1 MKDSNKYRGVIPA
14 FYACYDK
21 DGGISVEGVK
31 ALTRHLIA
39 KGVKGVY
46 VGGSSGE
53 CIYQHPDERKAVLEA
68 VMSEA
73 KGKLTVIAHVACN
86 NTADS
91 VELAAHAERCGVD
104 AIAAIP
110 PIYFH
115 LPPYAIAEYWNAMSA
130 AAPNT
135 EFVIYNIPQL
145 AGTALTMP
153 LLDEMLKNPNVI
165 AVKNSSMPTQDIQMF
180 KDEGV
185 KARGED
191 GFAVFNGPD
200 EQFVCGMAMGADGGI
215 GGTYAVM
222 PELYIKMFELMQ
234 KGEVAKARE
243 LQYDADR
250 IIYKMCEAHGN
261 LYAVQKELLKRM
273 FGLDLGGVR
282 APMPNLIPEDDA
294 VVTASIALIE
304 AAVKKAEAM

>member
-1 MKDSNKYRGVIPA
+1 MKDHTKYQGVIPA
-14 FYACYDK
+14 FYACYAP
-21 DGGISVEGVK
+21 DGSISTEGVK

-73 KGKLTVIAHVACN
+73 RGKITVIAHVACN

-91 VELAAHAERCGVD
+91 VELAAHAEACGVD

-115 LPPYAIAEYWNAMSA
+115 LPEYAIAGYWNAMSA
-130 AAPNT
+130 AAPHT

-145 AGTALTMP
+145 AGTALTMS
-153 LLDEMLKNPNVI
+153 LLRTMLQNPNVV

-180 KDEGV
+180 KDAGIA
-185 KARGED
+185 ARG
-191 GFAVFNGPD
+191 
-200 EQFVCGMAMGADGGI
+200 
-215 GGTYAVM
+215 
-222 PELYIKMFELMQ
+222 K
-234 KGEVAKARE
+234 
-243 LQYDADR
+243 
-250 IIYKMCEAHGN
+250 
-261 LYAVQKELLKRM
+261 
-273 FGLDLGGVR
+273 
-282 APMPNLIPEDDA
+282 
-294 VVTASIALIE
+294 TASWSLTGRTSSSSRVWPWAPT
-304 AAVKKAEAM
+304 AASAAPTPSCPSCF

>member
-1 MKDSNKYRGVIPA
+1 MKDPTKYQGVIPA

-21 DGGISVEGVK
+21 EGNISVEGVK

-39 KGVKGVY
+39 KGVKGLY

-73 KGKLTVIAHVACN
+73 KGKITVIAHVACN

-91 VELAAHAERCGVD
+91 VELAAHAEACGVD

-115 LPPYAIAEYWNAMSA
+115 LPEYAIADYWNAMSA
-130 AAPNT
+130 AAPHT

-153 LLDEMLKNPNVI
+153 LLHTMLQNPNVV

-180 KDEGV
+180 KDAGIA
-185 KARGED
+185 ARGEG
-191 GFAVFNGPD
+191 GFVVFNGPD
-200 EQFVCGMAMGADGGI
+200 EQFVSGLAMGADGGI

-222 PELYIKMFELMQ
+222 PELFLKMYELVHR
-234 KGEVAKARE
+234 GEMDAARA
-243 LQYDADR
+243 LQYKADR

-261 LYAVQKELLKRM
+261 LYAVQKEILRRM
-273 FGLDLGGVR
+273 YGLELGSVR
-282 APMPNLIPEDDA
+282 APLPGLAPSD
-294 VVTASIALIE
+294 E
-304 AAVKKAEAM
+304 AIVAEAERMIREAVAAL

>member
-1 MKDSNKYRGVIPA
+1 MKDITKYQGVIPA
-14 FYACYDK
+14 FYACYDAE
-21 DGGISVEGVK
+21 GNISTEGVK

-73 KGKLTVIAHVACN
+73 KGKITVIAHVACN

-91 VELAAHAERCGVD
+91 VELAAHAEKCGVD
-104 AIAAIP
+104 AIASIP

-115 LPPYAIAEYWNAMSA
+115 LPNYAIADYWNAMSA

-153 LLDEMLKNPNVI
+153 LLNEMLKNPNVI
-165 AVKNSSMPTQDIQMF
+165 AVKNSSMPPRTSRCSRMPVF
-180 KDEGV
+180 
-185 KARGED
+185 RR
-191 GFAVFNGPD
+191 AVRTASP
-200 EQFVCGMAMGADGGI
+200 CS
-215 GGTYAVM
+215 T
-222 PELYIKMFELMQ
+222 
-234 KGEVAKARE
+234 
-243 LQYDADR
+243 
-250 IIYKMCEAHGN
+250 
-261 LYAVQKELLKRM
+261 
-273 FGLDLGGVR
+273 
-282 APMPNLIPEDDA
+282 APMSSSSPA
-294 VVTASIALIE
+294 VSWARTAAS
-304 AAVKKAEAM
+304 AAPTPSCPSCSSR

>member
-1 MKDSNKYRGVIPA
+1 MKDHTKYQGVIPA

-21 DGGISVEGVK
+21 EGGVSAEGVK

-91 VELAAHAERCGVD
+91 AELAAHAEACGVD

-115 LPPYAIAEYWNAMSA
+115 LPEHAIASYWNAMSA
-130 AAPNT
+130 AAPHT

-145 AGTALTMP
+145 AGTALTMS
-153 LLDEMLKNPNVI
+153 LLRTMLQNPNVV

-180 KDEGV
+180 KDAGIA
-185 KARGED
+185 ARGQN
-191 GFAVFNGPD
+191 GFVVFNGPD
-200 EQFVCGMAMGADGGI
+200 EQFVSGLAMGADGGI

-222 PELYIKMFELMQ
+222 PELFLKMYELVH
-234 KGEVAKARE
+234 KGEMDAARA
-243 LQYDADR
+243 LQYQADR

-261 LYAVQKELLKRM
+261 LYAVQKEILRRM
-273 FGLDLGGVR
+273 YGLELGGVR
-282 APMPNLIPEDDA
+282 APLPGLAPADEA
-294 VVTASIALIE
+294 VV
-304 AAVKKAEAM
+304 AEAERMIREAVAAL

>member
-1 MKDSNKYRGVIPA
+1 MKDINKYRGIIPA
-14 FYACYDK
+14 FYACYAP
-21 DGGISVEGVK
+21 DGSISTEGVK

-73 KGKLTVIAHVACN
+73 KGKITVIAHVACN

-91 VELAAHAERCGVD
+91 VELAAHAEKCGVD
-104 AIAAIP
+104 AIASIP

-115 LPPYAIAEYWNAMSA
+115 LPNDAIAAYWNAMSA

-153 LLDEMLKNPNVI
+153 LLQTMLKNPNVV

-180 KDEGV
+180 KDAGIQ
-185 KARGED
+185 ARGED

-200 EQFVCGMAMGADGGI
+200 EQFVSGRVMGADGGI

-222 PELYIKMFELMQ
+222 PELFIRMNELIE
-234 KGEVAKARE
+234 KGDIPTARAI
-243 LQYDADR
+243 QYKADR
-250 IIYKMCEAHGN
+250 IIYKMCEAKGN
-261 LYAVQKELLKRM
+261 LYAVMKEILRRM
-273 FGLDLGGVR
+273 YGLELGGVR
-282 APMPNLIPEDDA
+282 APLANLAPEDEA
-294 VVTASIALIE
+294 VV
-304 AAVKKAEAM
+304 AEAQKMIEEAIAAL

>member
-1 MKDSNKYRGVIPA
+1 MKDINKYRGIIPA
-14 FYACYDK
+14 FYACYAP
-21 DGGISVEGVK
+21 DGSISTEGVK

-73 KGKLTVIAHVACN
+73 KGKITVIAHVACN

-91 VELAAHAERCGVD
+91 VELAAHAEKCGVD
-104 AIAAIP
+104 AIASIP

-115 LPPYAIAEYWNAMSA
+115 LPNYAIADYWNAMSA

-135 EFVIYNIPQL
+135 EFIIYNIPQL

-153 LLDEMLKNPNVI
+153 LLNEMLKNPNVI

-180 KDEGV
+180 KDAGIQ
-185 KARGED
+185 ARGAD

-200 EQFVCGMAMGADGGI
+200 EQFVSGRVMGADGGI

-222 PELYIKMFELMQ
+222 PELFQDE
-234 KGEVAKARE
+234 R
-243 LQYDADR
+243 ADR
-250 IIYKMCEAHGN
+250 EGRHPRCPRDP
-261 LYAVQKELLKRM
+261 VQGGPHHLQDVRGPRQSVRGHEGDPAPHVR
-273 FGLDLGGVR
+273 FGAGRR
-282 APMPNLIPEDDA
+282 ARP
-294 VVTASIALIE
+294 
-304 AAVKKAEAM
+304 AAGPDPRG